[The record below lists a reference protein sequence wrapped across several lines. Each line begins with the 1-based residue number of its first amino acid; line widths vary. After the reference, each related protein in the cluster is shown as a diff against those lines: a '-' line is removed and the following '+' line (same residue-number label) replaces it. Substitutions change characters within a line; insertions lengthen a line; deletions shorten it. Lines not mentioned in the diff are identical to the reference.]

1 MKRILLVVFICMI
14 GVLAAVAQDIIP
26 SPAKDAPSLPR
37 FVSLRS
43 QPVNA
48 RSGPGVRYPIEWVY
62 MQKSAPIEVIAEF
75 EDWRRVRDWQNSET
89 WIKYQ
94 MLSAKRYARINTPG
108 ENNLYAKDNTKS
120 EIIARVEDGAV
131 GEIKKC
137 PANNDFCLI
146 AFDQLEGWI
155 LKQNLYGVYKDEI
168 ID

>member
-137 PANNDFCLI
+137 PANNDFCLL
-146 AFDQLEGWI
+146 AFDQIEGWMP
-155 LKQNLYGVYKDEI
+155 KQNIYGIYKDEVI
-168 ID
+168 N